1 MLTSGWIYSAPKLIR
16 RVVRRGWQG
25 RLARVFIG
33 GLGGVATS
41 SSLFCLR
48 ERRQEQE
55 VAGARAS
62 VTRRLCQKAQNAY
75 AQPGRFAPD
84 LDRSDHVGLER
95 NPWSCKSLDRGSGGC
110 GSKQIVGSDGTRG
123 RGIAHLH
130 CTAGWQLDESTTL
143 YKSLM

>member
-41 SSLFCLR
+41 SSLFYLR

-84 LDRSDHVGLER
+84 LESLIDQTTLGWKGTRGAANRWIGARAVVAA
-95 NPWSCKSLDRGSGGC
+95 NKSLDRMGWDSWDRC
-110 GSKQIVGSDGTRG
+110 T
-123 RGIAHLH
+123 
-130 CTAGWQLDESTTL
+130 CTAGWQLDESTTRV
-143 YKSLM
+143 